1 MSEQREKI
9 LHSACELFLADG
21 MDQFSMRKL
30 AREVGV
36 TAPALYRHFDSK
48 EHVLHE
54 VLGEAYRRMA
64 GHLYRALEGV
74 TPGERLLLAT
84 EGYATFAL
92 DNPRL
97 YDVLF
102 ASPELMGFTDVPDE
116 LESQGCAI
124 GQFWNDRIRDCM
136 DADVLGR
143 GDPRS
148 VSITMWAHAHGL
160 ISLYQRGLLYRG
172 ESLSPEEFLAE
183 YRASV
188 SRLMK
193 GMRPDGALA
202 ELEG

>member
-1 MSEQREKI
+1 
-9 LHSACELFLADG
+9 
-21 MDQFSMRKL
+21 MRKL

-64 GHLYRALEGV
+64 GYLYRALEGV

-84 EGYATFAL
+84 EGYAAFAL

-102 ASPELMGFTDVPDE
+102 ASPELMGLTDVPDE
-116 LESQGCAI
+116 VESQGCAI
-124 GQFWNDRIRDCM
+124 GHFWNDRIRECM
-136 DADVLGR
+136 DAQVLGR
-143 GDPRS
+143 DDPRS

-160 ISLYQRGLLYRG
+160 LSLHQRGLLYRG
-172 ESLSPEEFLAE
+172 KEPSREEFLAA
-183 YRASV
+183 YRESFA
-188 SRLMK
+188 RLMG
-193 GMRPDGALA
+193 GMRPAGALA
-202 ELEG
+202 ELER